1 MGLDISD
8 KTGPNLFGRDL
19 LALYLSIFVAV
30 LGFSLVSPILPVYIV
45 DLGASYVLLGVIIS
59 AYGAVQLACQVP
71 VGMLSDRI
79 GRRPLILLGLFLF
92 AILAP
97 LYVYAGNVSLF
108 IMLRAFAGLA
118 ASCVWPLAMALVID
132 RVAIH
137 QRGSAM
143 GWFNASFY
151 VALAIGPAIGG
162 GLYDLFGLKAPFYF
176 WSALLLA
183 SLLIVL
189 TFVREPDRPARMETG
204 DNPPQ
209 KEDLILA
216 GYRTTFVACCGSV
229 MWIGLMMG
237 FNMTLLPNYAGN
249 LGFSSMEIGLLY
261 LAFAGTTA
269 ISNVYFG
276 YVSDNGWRRLLIVGG
291 SVSGVVSFLLLAGV
305 SSPIP
310 FFLVMAVMGF
320 GSGMSNPAS
329 SATIADITVSS
340 RRGEIFGIFNTARMM
355 GVVIGPLVAGLTA
368 EFFGIPG
375 SIFSFVVI
383 ALIITIVTLFVREPP
398 APKAI

>member
-1 MGLDISD
+1 LDISG
-8 KTGPNLFGRDL
+8 KTGQNLFGKDL

-30 LGFSLVSPILPVYIV
+30 LGFSLVSPILPVYVV

-59 AYGAVQLACQVP
+59 TYGAVQLITQVP
-71 VGMLSDRI
+71 MGILSDRI
-79 GRRPLILLGLFLF
+79 GRRPLILLGLFIF

-97 LYVYAGNVSLF
+97 LYVYAGDARLF
-108 IMLRAFAGLA
+108 IILRAFAGLA
-118 ASCVWPLAMALVID
+118 GSCVWPLAMALVID
-132 RVAIH
+132 RVAVP

-151 VALAIGPAIGG
+151 FALAIGPAIGG

-176 WSALLLA
+176 WSALLMA

-189 TFVREPDRPARMETG
+189 TFVKEPDRPAKVEKRN
-204 DNPPQ
+204 NPSR
-209 KEDLILA
+209 KEESLILD
-216 GYRTTFVACCGSV
+216 GYRTTFVACCGAV
-229 MWIGLMMG
+229 MWIGLIMG
-237 FNMTLLPNYAGN
+237 FNMTLLPNFAGN
-249 LGFSSMEIGLLY
+249 LGFSSTEIGFLY

-276 YVSDNGWRRLLIVGG
+276 YVSDKGWRRLLIVGG
-291 SVSGVVSFLLLAGV
+291 AVSGAVSFLLLAGV
-305 SSPIP
+305 SSPYP

-355 GVVIGPLVAGLTA
+355 GVVIGPLIAGLTA
-368 EFFGIPG
+368 EFFGIHG
-375 SIFSFVVI
+375 SILSFFVI
-383 ALIITIVTLFVREPP
+383 ALIATIVSLFIREPP
-398 APKAI
+398 VPKAI